1 MGYYMNV
8 VCCDL
13 KANGLERLPEGV
25 SDYLWTIEDGR
36 VELSEYYFKWY
47 SEFEEELLAL
57 SRAGVRGEIEL
68 FGEEGEYIKYVLA
81 DGVVKLYEGRVVYPD
96 EPSEIIDE
104 DAIKAEKQE
113 LEELAKRS

>member
-1 MGYYMNV
+1 MGYYMTV
-8 VCCDL
+8 QSCSL
-13 KANGLERLPEGV
+13 KAEGVERLPESV
-25 SDYLWTIEDGR
+25 SENWIVEDGEVKP
-36 VELSEYYFKWY
+36 VEYWFKWY

-57 SRAGVRGEIEL
+57 SKAGVRGEIEL
-68 FGEEGEYIKYVLA
+68 MGEEGEYIKYVLA